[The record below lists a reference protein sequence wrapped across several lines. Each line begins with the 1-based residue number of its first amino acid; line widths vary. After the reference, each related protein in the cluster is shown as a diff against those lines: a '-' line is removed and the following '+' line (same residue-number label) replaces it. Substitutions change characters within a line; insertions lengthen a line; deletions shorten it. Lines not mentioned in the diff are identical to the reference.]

1 MDLLFADRPVTDG
14 PRAAMSTPV
23 FDSDGVRLPS
33 VLLTPAGDGPHP
45 LVVML
50 NGFPGNERNADV
62 AQALRRVGF
71 AVLTFHYRGSWGTGG
86 EWSWGNVLADV
97 RNVLASV
104 REGALSEAD
113 AGRLSADAGQISVDA
128 GRPLV
133 DAGRL
138 SVDAGRLSV
147 DAGRPL
153 VDAGRPLVDA
163 RQISVDTGQ
172 ISLVGHSLGGFA
184 ALMTAAGDPHIRA
197 VAAIAAFDLGAAGQL
212 AAVDPARRVA
222 YEAAFGEELLPLT
235 GTSGPAL
242 VAEMR
247 QAGAAWGL
255 AALAERLGDRPV
267 LLVGADRDTVAEP
280 DVHFRPLVDAYAHLP
295 GFRHARFDTDHALS
309 DSRVGLTTTLASFLT
324 APRSTT

>member
-23 FDSDGVRLPS
+23 FDSDGVRLPG

-45 LVVML
+45 LVLML

-86 EWSWGNVLADV
+86 AWSWGNVLADV

-113 AGRLSADAGQISVDA
+113 AGRTSVDA
-128 GRPLV
+128 GRTSA
-133 DAGRL
+133 DAGRTSADAGRTSADAGRISMDAGRI
-138 SVDAGRLSV
+138 SVDA
-147 DAGRPL
+147 
-153 VDAGRPLVDA
+153 
-163 RQISVDTGQ
+163 GQ

-197 VAAIAAFDLGAAGQL
+197 VAAIAPFDLGAAGQL
-212 AAVDPARRVA
+212 AAVDSARRVA
-222 YEAAFGEELLPLT
+222 YETAFGEELLPLT

-255 AALAERLGDRPV
+255 AGLAERLGNRPV

-324 APRSTT
+324 ALRSTT